1 MSYIVANDMFRR
13 NSAEGG
19 PVGHAAAP
27 DEAVRLDGVARR
39 FGQRWVL
46 RGVDLSVMPGEV
58 LVLTGRNGSGKTTL
72 LRIVGTLLRPTRG
85 TAAVFGHDTVKSPE
99 GIREV
104 VGLLG
109 HNNSLYDD
117 LTAAENLAFSLRM
130 AGRRADGAAVGG
142 ALEQVGLSHVG
153 RERVRGFSA
162 GMRRRLGL
170 ARLML
175 RPPRLLLL
183 DEPYA
188 AFDQDGIDL
197 VNEFVLQT
205 ARTGGVVLLTTHDMA
220 RAVEVMTRRVHV
232 SDGRLTEVHDGGA
245 VSTRTEHVAA
255 WVAGGGATA

>member
-1 MSYIVANDMFRR
+1 MSYIVAKNMFSS
-13 NSAEGG
+13 NTAEEGM
-19 PVGHAAAP
+19 PPPLTAA
-27 DEAVRLDGVARR
+27 EESVRLEGIARR

-46 RGVDLSVMPGEV
+46 RGVDLSVGPGEV
-58 LVLTGRNGSGKTTL
+58 LVMTGRNGSGKTTL

-85 TAAVFGHDTVKSPE
+85 RAVVFGHDTVRSPD
-99 GIREV
+99 GVREH

-117 LTAAENLAFSLRM
+117 LTAEENLMFSLRM
-130 AGRRADGAAVGG
+130 AGRKAETEAIDA
-142 ALEQVGLSHVG
+142 ALEHVGLSQVR

-170 ARLML
+170 ARLTL
-175 RPPRLLLL
+175 RPPKLLLL

-188 AFDQDGIDL
+188 AFDQDGIDV
-197 VNEFVLQT
+197 VNQFVQQT
-205 ARTGGVVLLTTHDMA
+205 ARGGGIVLLTTHDMA

-245 VSTRTEHVAA
+245 VSTRSEAVAA
-255 WVAGGGATA
+255 WVAGKGESA